1 MLTMTQ
7 KCEQSRQ
14 ADDRSCGVS
23 AHGCESQFASSD
35 LEAAA
40 ASVTVSVQNQ
50 EQTGFSGIASALYED
65 PVLSDADQQLR
76 IATICDGVID
86 IVAALF
92 NVSGRDLRSPG
103 RSPLAVS
110 RVRQIAMYVTHVAL
124 RLSMRDVGQGF
135 GRDRTTVLYAC
146 HQIEDLREQ
155 DEFDDIVARVEQV
168 VTIAFG
174 AASGR
179 G

>member
-23 AHGCESQFASSD
+23 AHDCESQFASSD

-40 ASVTVSVQNQ
+40 TSVTVQNQ
-50 EQTGFSGIASALYED
+50 EQAGFSGIASAFYED
-65 PVLSDADQQLR
+65 PAPSDADQQLR

-174 AASGR
+174 ANSGR